1 MYEIVLMAAMTTAPA
16 TADNCGRGRCH
27 CYCSGYCGGYCG
39 GWCGGYGVWG
49 GCYGGCSGWYG
60 GCGAGMGCWRG
71 YQGEGLPPPK
81 KGKEGKEE
89 QAMAPATLIV
99 SVPANAR
106 LLIDDQPTNMTSSQ
120 RVFVSPPLER
130 GYDYVYNLKA
140 TLPGNGEPAS
150 TTRRIT
156 VRAGQTVRVNLDVP
170 AAAAAT
176 D

>member
-1 MYEIVLMAAMTTAPA
+1 MYEIVLMAAMTSAPA
-16 TADNCGRGRCH
+16 TADHCGRGGCH
-27 CYCSGYCGGYCG
+27 CYCSGYCGGYCS
-39 GWCGGYGVWG
+39 GWCGGYGGWCGGWG
-49 GCYGGCSGWYG
+49 GGYGGCSGMGYWG
-60 GCGAGMGCWRG
+60 GCGG
-71 YQGEGLPPPK
+71 YQGEPLPPPK
-81 KGKEGKEE
+81 KGKQEE
-89 QAMAPATLIV
+89 ARAPATLIV